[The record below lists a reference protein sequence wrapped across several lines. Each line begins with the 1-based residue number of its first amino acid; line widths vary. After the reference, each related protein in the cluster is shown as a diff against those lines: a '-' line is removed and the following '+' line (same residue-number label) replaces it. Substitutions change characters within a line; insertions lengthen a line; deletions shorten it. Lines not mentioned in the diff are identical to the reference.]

1 MNIRLSSFLLSA
13 LMVIPLSSKADCW
26 LVANLHGYG
35 ALSGDNYSFGKDAVT
50 DGVFKVYISNGKA
63 GIYNVS
69 QNYAPD
75 MRYTAVSDNSIV
87 GVYQA
92 GGGITIET
100 WSITT
105 DKKAIYSKVMNTP
118 GIQRLTS
125 TKSFVGDVVGN
136 CSE

>member
-1 MNIRLSSFLLSA
+1 MRFILGRFLLST
-13 LMVIPLSSKADCW
+13 LMIIPLSSKADCW

-35 ALSGDNYSFGKDAVT
+35 AMSGDDYSYGKDGVT
-50 DGVFKVYISNGKA
+50 NGVFKVSITNGNA

-105 DKKAIYSKVMNTP
+105 DKKVMYSKVMNIP
-118 GIQRLTS
+118 GMQKLTS